1 VNTLTGKI
9 NLNYKDFHL
18 GGAIRRVDE
27 EIMKLFAQLVVI
39 KGDQTFWARTNVIE
53 QTVGFG
59 MTHCCD

>member
-1 VNTLTGKI
+1 M
-9 NLNYKDFHL
+9 NYKDFHL

-53 QTVGFG
+53 QTVGLG
-59 MTHCCD
+59 MTHRCD

>member
-1 VNTLTGKI
+1 M
-9 NLNYKDFHL
+9 NYKDFHL

-59 MTHCCD
+59 MTHSCD